1 MSSKYVLKIV
11 SVCLFVFAVSCFK
24 VSAKL
29 TDQFRLNL
37 YKSPYLG
44 LGLCK
49 SRKVV
54 LKNV

>member
-1 MSSKYVLKIV
+1 MSSKYFLKIV
-11 SVCLFVFAVSCFK
+11 SVCLYVVTVSCFE

-29 TDQFRLNL
+29 TEQFCFNL

-49 SRKVV
+49 SCKLV